1 MLARNEGGGMDGV
14 RLVSWNVAG
23 RKEPWRELVK
33 MGAFIGSVDPST
45 HRILAAGDLN
55 MAYGTLDN
63 SWESLAVRERTVFD
77 RMEALGLKYLGPQF
91 PAGRR
96 ADPTPVH
103 LPEDTRNVPTFF
115 SNRSSP
121 AAAYVQL
128 DHVFASVGFHEHV
141 HVRALNEVDEWGP

>member
-96 ADPTPVH
+96 ADPTPAH

-115 SNRSSP
+115 SNKEFSRRRLCP
-121 AAAYVQL
+121 TRPRIRFCR
-128 DHVFASVGFHEHV
+128 VFTNTSTSV
-141 HVRALNEVDEWGP
+141 R

>member
-96 ADPTPVH
+96 ADPTPAH

-115 SNRSSP
+115 SNK
-121 AAAYVQL
+121 
-128 DHVFASVGFHEHV
+128 GHEHV